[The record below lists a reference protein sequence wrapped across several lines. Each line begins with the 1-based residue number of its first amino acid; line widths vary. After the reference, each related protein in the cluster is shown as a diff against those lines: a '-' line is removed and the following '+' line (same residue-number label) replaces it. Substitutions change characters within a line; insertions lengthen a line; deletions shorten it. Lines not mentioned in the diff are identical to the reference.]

1 MELNIQEKDITNNN
15 INNKNKRKQISYD
28 DLLSNM
34 GFKLNNG
41 KLELYNKK
49 IDQNPNVNNSYQNP
63 NVNNSYQNLNVTNSY
78 QNPNVK
84 NSYEKS
90 NVNNSYEKSN
100 VNNKQNNYSKS
111 YTNNLN
117 IQENIK
123 ETQPMTKRQYKRL
136 LQLQYL
142 QNMKE
147 RERINNIKSK
157 KLLFSNPLT
166 INNINQSI
174 SVPNKFFHFSR

>member
-1 MELNIQEKDITNNN
+1 MELNIQEIEKEKDSNNK
-15 INNKNKRKQISYD
+15 NNKNKRKQISYD

-49 IDQNPNVNNSYQNP
+49 IDQNA
-63 NVNNSYQNLNVTNSY
+63 
-78 QNPNVK
+78 
-84 NSYEKS
+84 
-90 NVNNSYEKSN
+90 
-100 VNNKQNNYSKS
+100 NNKQNNYSKS

-123 ETQPMTKRQYKRL
+123 ETQPMTKIQYKRL

-174 SVPNKFFHFSR
+174 SVPNKFFNFSR

>member
-1 MELNIQEKDITNNN
+1 MELNIQEIEKEKDSNNK
-15 INNKNKRKQISYD
+15 NNKNKRKQISYD

-63 NVNNSYQNLNVTNSY
+63 NVNNSYQNLNVNNSY
-78 QNPNVK
+78 QNPNV
-84 NSYEKS
+84 
-90 NVNNSYEKSN
+90 NNSYQN
-100 VNNKQNNYSKS
+100 LNTKQNNYSKS

-136 LQLQYL
+136 IQLQYL

-147 RERINNIKSK
+147 RERINTIKSK

-174 SVPNKFFHFSR
+174 SVPNKFFNFSR

>member
-15 INNKNKRKQISYD
+15 INNKNKNKRKQISYD

-49 IDQNPNVNNSYQNP
+49 IDQNPNVNNSYQNLNVNNSYQNP
-63 NVNNSYQNLNVTNSY
+63 NVNNSYQNL
-78 QNPNVK
+78 
-84 NSYEKS
+84 
-90 NVNNSYEKSN
+90 
-100 VNNKQNNYSKS
+100 NNKQNNYSKS

>member
-15 INNKNKRKQISYD
+15 INNKNKNKRKQISYD

-49 IDQNPNVNNSYQNP
+49 IDQNPNVNNSYQNLNVNNSYQNP
-63 NVNNSYQNLNVTNSY
+63 NVNNSYQNL
-78 QNPNVK
+78 
-84 NSYEKS
+84 
-90 NVNNSYEKSN
+90 
-100 VNNKQNNYSKS
+100 NNKQNNYSKS

-174 SVPNKFFHFSR
+174 SVPNKFFNFSR

>member
-49 IDQNPNVNNSYQNP
+49 IDQNPNINNSYQNPNVNNSYQNLNVNNSYQNP
-63 NVNNSYQNLNVTNSY
+63 NVNNSYQNLNT
-78 QNPNVK
+78 
-84 NSYEKS
+84 
-90 NVNNSYEKSN
+90 
-100 VNNKQNNYSKS
+100 KQNNYSKS

-136 LQLQYL
+136 IQLQYL

-147 RERINNIKSK
+147 RERINTIKSK

-174 SVPNKFFHFSR
+174 SVPNKFFNFSR

>member
-49 IDQNPNVNNSYQNP
+49 IDENTYTNQYQN
-63 NVNNSYQNLNVTNSY
+63 NQ
-78 QNPNVK
+78 NVK
-84 NSYEKS
+84 NQNIKY
-90 NVNNSYEKSN
+90 
-100 VNNKQNNYSKS
+100 QNNQNVKYQNIK
-111 YTNNLN
+111 NQN
-117 IQENIK
+117 IQEKNI
-123 ETQPMTKRQYKRL
+123 TQAQPMTKKQYRRL

-142 QNMKE
+142 EKMKE
-147 RERINNIKSK
+147 KERINNIKSK

-174 SVPNKFFHFSR
+174 PVLNKFFQFSR

>member
-1 MELNIQEKDITNNN
+1 MELNIQEIEKEKDSNNK
-15 INNKNKRKQISYD
+15 NNKNKRKQISYD

-63 NVNNSYQNLNVTNSY
+63 NVNNSYQNLNT
-78 QNPNVK
+78 
-84 NSYEKS
+84 
-90 NVNNSYEKSN
+90 
-100 VNNKQNNYSKS
+100 KQNNYSKS

-136 LQLQYL
+136 IQLQYL

-147 RERINNIKSK
+147 RERINTIKSK

-174 SVPNKFFHFSR
+174 SVPNKFFNFSR

>member
-15 INNKNKRKQISYD
+15 TKNKRKQISYD

-49 IDQNPNVNNSYQNP
+49 IDENTYTNQNQYTYQN
-63 NVNNSYQNLNVTNSY
+63 NQNINNQNI
-78 QNPNVK
+78 K
-84 NSYEKS
+84 N
-90 NVNNSYEKSN
+90 
-100 VNNKQNNYSKS
+100 QNNQNIKNQ
-111 YTNNLN
+111 NNQNIKNQN
-117 IQENIK
+117 IQEKNI
-123 ETQPMTKRQYKRL
+123 TQAQPMTKKQYRRL

-142 QNMKE
+142 EKMKE
-147 RERINNIKSK
+147 KERINNIKSK

-174 SVPNKFFHFSR
+174 PVLNKFFQFSR

>member
-49 IDQNPNVNNSYQNP
+49 IDQNPNINNSYQNLNVNNSYQNPNINNSYQNP
-63 NVNNSYQNLNVTNSY
+63 NVNNSYQNLNT
-78 QNPNVK
+78 
-84 NSYEKS
+84 
-90 NVNNSYEKSN
+90 
-100 VNNKQNNYSKS
+100 KQNNYSKS

-136 LQLQYL
+136 IQLQYL

-147 RERINNIKSK
+147 RERINTIKSK

-174 SVPNKFFHFSR
+174 SVPNKFFNFSR

>member
-63 NVNNSYQNLNVTNSY
+63 NVNNSYQNPNVNNSY
-78 QNPNVK
+78 QNPNI
-84 NSYEKS
+84 
-90 NVNNSYEKSN
+90 NNSYQN
-100 VNNKQNNYSKS
+100 LNTKQNNYSKS

-136 LQLQYL
+136 IQLQYL

-147 RERINNIKSK
+147 RERINTIKSK

-174 SVPNKFFHFSR
+174 SVPNKFFNFSR